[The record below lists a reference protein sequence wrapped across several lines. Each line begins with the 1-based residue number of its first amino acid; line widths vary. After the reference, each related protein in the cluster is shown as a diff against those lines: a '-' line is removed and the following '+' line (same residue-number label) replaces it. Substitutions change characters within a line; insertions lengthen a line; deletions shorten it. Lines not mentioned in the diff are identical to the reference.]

1 MESTFSNKN
10 CRESTAVCRR
20 VSFVSVKSAIIWS
33 YLITR
38 IFHPPKLTDAKAFRA
53 FLCSLRASSCPERS
67 RISSWWQWYG
77 PIAPRGPLPHY
88 QPGSGTSSEDR
99 GGTQMIRVVF
109 GKACGFYPQKS
120 QEGRVID
127 GFQVFIR
134 HSTRL
139 IRVGPA
145 CLDVLP
151 LGFSPNN
158 CLGNF
163 IPNIFLGL
171 ELTHHPYL

>member
-109 GKACGFYPQKS
+109 GKACGFYPEGS

-134 HSTRL
+134 HSGWPRMLRCSTFG
-139 IRVGPA
+139 I
-145 CLDVLP
+145 
-151 LGFSPNN
+151 SPSNN